1 MLKYNHMSVK
11 LPPNE
16 LVHSWYTLDMNVK
29 LPPNE
34 LVHSWYT
41 LEWECSIMGQHLL
54 ASLVPRLWPEVLI
67 DISCHMMDG
76 MRLMEESENQT

>member
-1 MLKYNHMSVK
+1 
-11 LPPNE
+11 
-16 LVHSWYTLDMNVK
+16 
-29 LPPNE
+29 
-34 LVHSWYT
+34 
-41 LEWECSIMGQHLL
+41 MGQHLL